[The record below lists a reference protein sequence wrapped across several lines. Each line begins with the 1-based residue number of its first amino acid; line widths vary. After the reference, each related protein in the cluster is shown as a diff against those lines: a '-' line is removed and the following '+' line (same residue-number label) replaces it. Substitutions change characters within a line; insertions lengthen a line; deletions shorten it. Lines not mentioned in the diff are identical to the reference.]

1 MNLKLELFY
10 LRKACF
16 EYHAPFKY
24 LYNKY
29 LIAPR
34 ILKTNKILD
43 QPINHQDLSVHI
55 LTCHRDLVMFIWSLA
70 SFYKNMNIIGQLYIH
85 SDGSLTQKDKSI
97 LNKLFPSAK
106 IIEKKS
112 DYQYLLLQKLFDPYY
127 LSDKKIHLIIDS
139 DLLWFKNSKE
149 IEGEIKNNAQNS
161 LMMVGQGIGCPVY
174 FNNNKKL
181 SAELSYLNSGI
192 VLYHKDNFNLDK
204 LEKYLAHIDNTNLA
218 NKHFVEQAGY
228 ASCLENIK
236 PLPESKYIIKGPVQA
251 ETIVK
256 HYTSPRRPL
265 FYIEGLKIL
274 AKKSL

>member
-1 MNLKLELFY
+1 MSLKLELFY

-16 EYHAPFKY
+16 EYHAPFRY

-29 LIAPR
+29 ILANK
-34 ILKTNKILD
+34 ILKTNQDLD
-43 QPINHQDLSVHI
+43 KPINHHGLSIHI
-55 LTCHRDLVMFIWSLA
+55 LTRHRDIVILVWSLA
-70 SFYKNMNIIGQLYIH
+70 SFYLNSSVVGQLFIH

-97 LNKLFPSAK
+97 LNKLFPSSK

-139 DLLWFKNSKE
+139 DLLWFKNPKE
-149 IEGEIKNNAQNS
+149 IEEEIKNNAQSS

-174 FNNNKKL
+174 FKNNKKL

-192 VLYHKDNFNLDK
+192 VLYHQDNFNLDK
-204 LEKYLAHIDNTNLA
+204 LEKYLARIDNTNPA
-218 NKHFVEQAGY
+218 NKHFIEQAGF
-228 ASCLENIK
+228 ATCLENIVA
-236 PLPESKYIIKGPVQA
+236 LPQDKYIIKGKLGPK
-251 ETIVK
+251 TIVK

-265 FYIEGLKIL
+265 FYIEGIENLKNKL
-274 AKKSL
+274 